1 MMRLALG
8 GGAGRMP
15 DNTLSRK
22 DAGCFA
28 APWKDVIT
36 PMELP
41 FTTLERVSL
50 GQAAALV
57 ADNLHLRLT

>member
-1 MMRLALG
+1 MH
-8 GGAGRMP
+8 

-22 DAGCFA
+22 IAGLFA
-28 APWKDVIT
+28 ALWMDVIT